1 MARKILI
8 ALVVLL
14 TLLVLAV
21 VVFVATFDANR
32 FKPRIE
38 EYVASHYQRTLTI
51 DGDLSLTLFP
61 NIAISL
67 PATRLSER
75 DSSDPV
81 ASVGAARVSVG
92 LLPLLRGAV
101 VADKVQVDK
110 LTATVVRRADG
121 SLSIDDLLGKGEP
134 APAQDKPA
142 DGGVGIGPTDIDIGG
157 IEILGAELR
166 YVDEAAGRT
175 VGVHELELVTGAI
188 ASRGTTPVKLSF
200 VVRSDQPPGE
210 AKVSAN
216 GDLQLDLPAGS
227 VTAAGLAT
235 TIAAQATLDAGQ
247 KVDAT
252 LTTNGLTVS
261 TDSLSAETVDLAA
274 RVVEA
279 NRTVD
284 AKLAGP
290 LDGDLQAM
298 VFEMPKADHFS
309 IER

>member
-1 MARKILI
+1 FSRDWSSDVCSSDLRKILI

-134 APAQDKPA
+134 APAQDTPA
-142 DGGVGIGPTDIDIGG
+142 DAGGGLGPPDSDIGG
-157 IEILGAELR
+157 
-166 YVDEAAGRT
+166 
-175 VGVHELELVTGAI
+175 
-188 ASRGTTPVKLSF
+188 
-200 VVRSDQPPGE
+200 
-210 AKVSAN
+210 
-216 GDLQLDLPAGS
+216 
-227 VTAAGLAT
+227 
-235 TIAAQATLDAGQ
+235 
-247 KVDAT
+247 
-252 LTTNGLTVS
+252 
-261 TDSLSAETVDLAA
+261 
-274 RVVEA
+274 
-279 NRTVD
+279 
-284 AKLAGP
+284 
-290 LDGDLQAM
+290 
-298 VFEMPKADHFS
+298 
-309 IER
+309 